1 MLTETQ
7 WEQLDETFRKTSLGI
22 KMLAKD
28 AAYVVA
34 DAYHNRISQEIYT
47 SHADAALALI
57 NGTYT
62 PLTVRVDTC
71 VQHGAKNK
79 AQWARKT
86 QSKVNVMNGGS
97 L

>member
-7 WEQLDETFRKTSLGI
+7 WNQLDDIFRKTGLGI

-47 SHADAALALI
+47 SHTAAALALI

-62 PLTVRVDTC
+62 PAAQRIETC

-79 AQWARKT
+79 PQWAKAKP
-86 QSKVNVMNGGS
+86 QAAVQ

>member
-79 AQWARKT
+79 PQWARKT
-86 QSKVNVMNGGS
+86 QAKVNVMNGGS